1 MLGAARASEYAGW
14 WSGGNPSVTFTTTS
28 DLAYTNFQTP
38 SFSLLS
44 GVGSSP
50 AGSWNIIGTGNYD
63 LTGYTTLTNYNV
75 QRSTII
81 FTCYIP
87 WPTSGIPSAAFV
99 GYTLANELE
108 DNSSVLYYNPILS
121 LTNSNTN
128 LQITQGVPGGNQT
141 LTLSGGYAQY
151 MNRWLTIVC
160 SSSETQN
167 SYTSWDLASGGGSSG
182 AYCRT
187 AVFDT
192 ELGTLI
198 DKRDFRN
205 TWSYPALGSFP
216 TTTPANTSSG
226 AYGLDSNAFGSGP
239 DSGGTYYNV
248 RFSNFWL
255 SIGTMFDPLTTTN
268 TTWRTTRPSG
278 TIDTGVAW
286 QNLQLTN
293 YEFVSPGTYYV
304 TTQGQDLYSQANN
317 RAAKTDGWSGTQWT
331 NNYSDTLITKDSG

>member
-14 WSGGNPSVTFTTTS
+14 WSGSNPSVTFTTTS

-38 SFSLLS
+38 SFSILT
-44 GVGSSP
+44 GVGGSP
-50 AGSWNIIGTGNYD
+50 AGGWDIVGTGNYN
-63 LTGYTTLTNYNV
+63 LTGYTALTNYNV
-75 QRSTII
+75 QRSTQL
-81 FTCYIP
+81 FTCYIE
-87 WPTSGIPSAAFV
+87 WPTSGIPSSAFV

-108 DNSSVLYYNPILS
+108 DNGSPLYYNPTLG
-121 LTNSNTN
+121 LTNSNTQ
-128 LQITQGVPGGNQT
+128 LKIGLGVPGGGQD

-151 MNRWLTIVC
+151 MNRWLTFVW
-160 SSSETQN
+160 SSSETQS
-167 SYTSWDLASGGGSSG
+167 SYTNWSLASGGGSSG

-216 TTTPANTSSG
+216 TTTPANNSG
-226 AYGLDSNAFGSGP
+226 SYGLASNGFGSGP

-248 RFSNFWL
+248 RFSNWWL

-304 TTQGQDLYSQANN
+304 TTQGQDLYSQTNN
-317 RAAKTDGWSGTQWT
+317 RAAKDTGWGSSDWT
-331 NNYSDTLITKDSG
+331 TAYSDTLITKDTG